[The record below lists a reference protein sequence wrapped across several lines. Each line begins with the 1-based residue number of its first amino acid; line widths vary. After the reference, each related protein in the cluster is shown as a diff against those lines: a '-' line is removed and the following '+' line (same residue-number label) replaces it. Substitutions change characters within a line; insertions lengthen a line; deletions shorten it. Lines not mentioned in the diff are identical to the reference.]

1 VHAREWCWRHDF
13 WASVVPVPERM
24 DSLVMSRVR
33 RTAKGRVG
41 QEVAEGSRSD
51 QEALGKVGRVL
62 DATGQYIESEQSGK
76 KTTILPALIQVIEYG
91 WQLGFSSVL
100 NIYRWMATSP
110 RRPHA
115 DQIVQRIT
123 SPAVS
128 SRSTH
133 CPLIRRTEWPA
144 RSLAHSIPVS
154 GMPLRDLNRE
164 DSPTR

>member
-1 VHAREWCWRHDF
+1 
-13 WASVVPVPERM
+13 
-24 DSLVMSRVR
+24 MSRVR

-100 NIYRWMATSP
+100 NIYRWMAYLAPETL
-110 RRPHA
+110 RRPDCTTHN
-115 DQIVQRIT
+115 I
-123 SPAVS
+123 PS
-128 SRSTH
+128 S
-133 CPLIRRTEWPA
+133 LQ
-144 RSLAHSIPVS
+144 
-154 GMPLRDLNRE
+154 
-164 DSPTR
+164 